1 MTSNTYDQHLER
13 NAANFQAWTPLSFL
27 ERTAGIFPD
36 HVAVVHGDIR
46 RTYRDLFEQAR
57 RLASALTKAGY
68 WSNEDIMA
76 WCRARLATFQC
87 PRHLIFGEVPK
98 TSTGKIQKYVLR
110 QRALAE

>member
-76 WCRARLATFQC
+76 RNIPVPTPFDLWRGAEDQYRQDPEVCLAPAR
-87 PRHLIFGEVPK
+87 
-98 TSTGKIQKYVLR
+98 TG
-110 QRALAE
+110 